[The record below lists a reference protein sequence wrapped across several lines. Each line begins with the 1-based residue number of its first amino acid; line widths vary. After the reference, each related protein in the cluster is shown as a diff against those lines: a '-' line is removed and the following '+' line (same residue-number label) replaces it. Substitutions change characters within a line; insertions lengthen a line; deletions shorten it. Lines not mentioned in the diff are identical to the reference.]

1 MQIIREKPCQRRHHR
16 VTAPLAVTIGGARCQ
31 GIDWS
36 LGGLRISEFAG
47 TCPAIGDR
55 VELVIEVPFQG
66 FAISFET
73 AAVVVRQT
81 DEDGGLALAFQDLP
95 ERARSLMEHFIED
108 LVRGKM
114 ASVEDAICRID
125 VPVTPISTKP
135 DPNPLTQ
142 VPGRRW
148 PLKTIFMSFFYLAL
162 GLAVFSYVGV
172 LVYANI
178 IRLEID
184 TAVISK
190 PIETVKMPIDGLVS
204 TVFAIP
210 GSRVQA
216 GQPLIAVEN
225 RALEADI
232 DQAEIAL
239 SAANTALDRARERLA
254 IEQDRLE
261 DYRLVNATELGEASA
276 DLNAKRAALDVAN
289 RHFKRIEKLHRK
301 GHATERD
308 LDLARGEVTLAQAAM
323 DAAQELHKRSAALA
337 AASETRHHNGREFI
351 VDLDLLRV
359 EIQEN
364 EALRDQAS
372 ARLVALLKQR
382 ERLFVRAPFDGTFV
396 QQLHPA
402 GAQLARGDLLAVV
415 EEDVEPVIEA
425 FVNQEEVLEI
435 GLGDEA
441 TIFFPALNR
450 RVEGRIVSVD
460 RTTGFIDEQRS
471 QYTWRGPDDRSAR
484 VVLEL
489 PRQAAEDVALTA
501 GLPAVVIFNRRTTR
515 EIVSRFGK
523 LLSVGEETEPATG
536 RAI

>member
-1 MQIIREKPCQRRHHR
+1 MQVIREKPCQRRHHR
-16 VTAPLAVTIGGARCQ
+16 VTAPLFVSVDDLRCRSD
-31 GIDWS
+31 DWS
-36 LGGLRISEFAG
+36 LSGLRIAG
-47 TCPAIGDR
+47 LSGQLPALGATLSLT
-55 VELVIEVPFQG
+55 VELPFQG

-73 AAVVVRQT
+73 EAIVVRHCVEQG
-81 DEDGGLALAFQDLP
+81 EIAASFIDLS
-95 ERARSLMEHFIED
+95 ERARDLMEHFIED

-114 ASVEDAICRID
+114 STVEDSICRID

-135 DPNPLTQ
+135 DPNPLAQ

-148 PLKTIFMSFFYLAL
+148 PLKTIFMSVFYLVL

-178 IRLEID
+178 IRLEIN
-184 TAVISK
+184 TAVITK

-204 TVFAIP
+204 TVFAEP
-210 GSRVQA
+210 GSSVRA

-239 SAANTALDRARERLA
+239 TAANTALARARERLA

-261 DYRLVNATELGEASA
+261 DYRLVNATELGEAAA
-276 DLNAKRAALDVAN
+276 DLNAKRAALDVAG
-289 RHFKRIEKLHRK
+289 RHFARVEKLHGK

-308 LDLARGEVTLAQAAM
+308 LDLARGEVTLAQAAL

-351 VDLDLLRV
+351 VDLDLLRI

-382 ERLFVRAPFDGTFV
+382 ERLFVRAPFNGTFV

-435 GLGDEA
+435 GLGDDA

-489 PRQAAEDVALTA
+489 PRDVAEDANLTA
-501 GLPAVVIFNRRTTR
+501 GLPAVVVFNRRTTR
-515 EIVSRFGK
+515 EIVSRVGR
-523 LLSVGEETEPATG
+523 LLGSGEDAALAAG